1 MAVNTE
7 VKGQLAKLLAT
18 ENLHVEH
25 RKISTAYFDVQKRV
39 LALPIWKDVTGNVY
53 DMLVGHEVG
62 HALYTPLELLED
74 APKDFVNVVEDA
86 RIEKMMKKTY
96 PGLRKS
102 FYQGYNELFAR
113 DFFGVK
119 EQDVSKLAFIDR
131 INLHYKIGSLLQVPF
146 SDEELP
152 WVERVG
158 KCETF
163 QEVKQLSK
171 ELFEYC
177 EGKQLAKEED
187 LDIDDLPEIF
197 GGGGDQAPTG
207 EETEQVDY
215 TPVQKNTDDEVK
227 DGGADEGQTPVPQ
240 DAPKDP
246 AQLDVPSYSRGT
258 ERPDTPDETVATTQ
272 EAFEEAQEELVDDD
286 AKEWVYLDLPKIHL
300 ENIVV
305 PYKEIV
311 EDLRYHFLGHA
322 HTDKEEQERYN
333 KQLEFNFGKFNEFKK
348 SSTKTVNY
356 LVKQFEMKK
365 SAANYQRA
373 ATSKSGVIN
382 TNSLYKY
389 KISED
394 IFKRVTTVP
403 DGKNHG
409 LVMHLDWSGSMT
421 DHTPTG
427 CVLTDT
433 LKQVYN
439 LMWFCKKVNIPF
451 RVYAFN
457 CGWHSKGEA
466 KKTYTPQENHLAL
479 TEHFEMYEF
488 FSSKMNKQELENQ
501 MKFIWT
507 QAWTF
512 KSYYGI
518 NAHPNYT
525 LGGTPL
531 AEAVICTKQLVT
543 NFKNEE
549 KVDKVNVVIL
559 SDGESNP
566 MSYAT
571 KRTETWS
578 IDDQWKTSYLC
589 HSRMKSYILRDKAS
603 RYSKRISSQHQL
615 TTKEIVGFMKEV
627 TDYNWIGIRIGDKSD
642 MNAILNQCN
651 IFWEDQIPYN
661 KQWSKER
668 FVNTDKY
675 GYSEL
680 LILGS
685 SNVGGDTQDL
695 NVKVK
700 GEVATAGELTRAFK
714 KHMGSKMTNKL
725 ILNKFVE
732 QIA

>member
-1 MAVNTE
+1 
-7 VKGQLAKLLAT
+7 
-18 ENLHVEH
+18 
-25 RKISTAYFDVQKRV
+25 
-39 LALPIWKDVTGNVY
+39 
-53 DMLVGHEVG
+53 
-62 HALYTPLELLED
+62 
-74 APKDFVNVVEDA
+74 
-86 RIEKMMKKTY
+86 
-96 PGLRKS
+96 
-102 FYQGYNELFAR
+102 
-113 DFFGVK
+113 
-119 EQDVSKLAFIDR
+119 
-131 INLHYKIGSLLQVPF
+131 
-146 SDEELP
+146 
-152 WVERVG
+152 
-158 KCETF
+158 
-163 QEVKQLSK
+163 
-171 ELFEYC
+171 
-177 EGKQLAKEED
+177 
-187 LDIDDLPEIF
+187 
-197 GGGGDQAPTG
+197 
-207 EETEQVDY
+207 
-215 TPVQKNTDDEVK
+215 
-227 DGGADEGQTPVPQ
+227 
-240 DAPKDP
+240 
-246 AQLDVPSYSRGT
+246 
-258 ERPDTPDETVATTQ
+258 
-272 EAFEEAQEELVDDD
+272 
-286 AKEWVYLDLPKIHL
+286 
-300 ENIVV
+300 
-305 PYKEIV
+305 
-311 EDLRYHFLGHA
+311 
-322 HTDKEEQERYN
+322 
-333 KQLEFNFGKFNEFKK
+333 
-348 SSTKTVNY
+348 
-356 LVKQFEMKK
+356 
-365 SAANYQRA
+365 
-373 ATSKSGVIN
+373 
-382 TNSLYKY
+382 
-389 KISED
+389 
-394 IFKRVTTVP
+394 
-403 DGKNHG
+403 
-409 LVMHLDWSGSMT
+409 
-421 DHTPTG
+421 
-427 CVLTDT
+427 
-433 LKQVYN
+433 
-439 LMWFCKKVNIPF
+439 
-451 RVYAFN
+451 
-457 CGWHSKGEA
+457 
-466 KKTYTPQENHLAL
+466 
-479 TEHFEMYEF
+479 
-488 FSSKMNKQELENQ
+488 